1 MRTPVPP
8 SSPAFGRATVKRRAY
23 RAVLCTAGFA
33 GLLLGCGPGD
43 DLGRSCGGESV
54 GLCGAAEWA
63 ELSEPSVEPAEL
75 PIADFSVRAQIGI
88 SLMACEDAPAPHSVE
103 LAAVFPDG
111 PGDPDAGIPVRVIAL
126 VSLEDGADGDTPGDG
141 RIEADIQN
149 PLLAGVPEETEILLR
164 FTARSE
170 TPGGC
175 TSGVVELPY
184 LTGPRRN

>member
-1 MRTPVPP
+1 MAAALLWTGL
-8 SSPAFGRATVKRRAY
+8 AG
-23 RAVLCTAGFA
+23 VLN
-33 GLLLGCGPGD
+33 GCGPSD
-43 DLGRSCGGESV
+43 DLGRSCGGETV

-63 ELSEPSVEPAEL
+63 ELAEPSMEPGEL

-88 SLMACEDAPAPHSVE
+88 SLMRCDGAPAPHSVE
-103 LAAVFPDG
+103 VAAVFPDG

-184 LTGPRRN
+184 VTGSRRD